1 MTKTS
6 ILFSENNFFYLSL
19 FLPEGGPAASR
30 LWGKQKGL
38 CSDLHCTTPK
48 IHVGE
53 YMSSYASMH
62 FAFFAA

>member
-38 CSDLHCTTPK
+38 CSDLHCTTQK
-48 IHVGE
+48 YTLAWRIL
-53 YMSSYASMH
+53 YAGMH